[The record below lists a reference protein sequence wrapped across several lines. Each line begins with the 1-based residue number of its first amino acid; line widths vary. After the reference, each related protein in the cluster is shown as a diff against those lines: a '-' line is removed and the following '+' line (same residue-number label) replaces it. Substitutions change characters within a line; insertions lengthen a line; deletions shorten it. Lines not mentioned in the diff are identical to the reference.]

1 MPRALLASTALIA
14 LTSPAFAADLGP
26 LVTPAELDGAEV
38 TVLDIRGDAYD
49 QGHIDGALDA
59 PYGLFRGPAD
69 NPGQLVPVEE
79 LETTYE
85 SLGLSPDEPVVIVS
99 QGANDSDF
107 GAAARVYWTLKSSGF
122 TDLSI
127 LNGGAQAWVN
137 AGLPVT
143 QDVPEIEPT
152 ELDIA
157 WDDTWTA
164 DTAEV
169 NEVIAGDRSAALI
182 DARPQ
187 AFYEGK
193 QSHGAAARP
202 GTLPGAQ
209 NLEYTRFFQPGA
221 TAISQPSNVD
231 ALLEEFD
238 VTPGEEVVSFC
249 NTGHWAATNWFA
261 LSELG
266 GVPNVTLYPGSMVE
280 YASTDGDMLNEPGLI
295 QNLLGQFK

>member
-38 TVLDIRGDAYD
+38 TVLDVRGDAYD
-49 QGHIDGALDA
+49 QGHIEGALDA

-79 LETTYE
+79 LEATYE

-157 WDDTWTA
+157 WDDTWRA
-164 DTAEV
+164 R
-169 NEVIAGDRSAALI
+169 AGPGGNRDMCRRLPRRSAAG
-182 DARPQ
+182 RGP
-187 AFYEGK
+187 
-193 QSHGAAARP
+193 ARP
-202 GTLPGAQ
+202 GGGA
-209 NLEYTRFFQPGA
+209 RRGRSA
-221 TAISQPSNVD
+221 
-231 ALLEEFD
+231 
-238 VTPGEEVVSFC
+238 
-249 NTGHWAATNWFA
+249 GHCPPCAR
-261 LSELG
+261 G
-266 GVPNVTLYPGSMVE
+266 
-280 YASTDGDMLNEPGLI
+280 
-295 QNLLGQFK
+295 